1 MESKVWFMRRLQNNQ
16 REFYVFTSIREARSA
31 HFWDPSAETRG
42 ANGYTI
48 ANLFRLYEP
57 RPLRART
64 TRGCSALERKAR
76 AIGFMRLGFLF
87 FIARR
92 HPFDVIINHAPHTR
106 HTRSR
111 HRAAV

>member
-1 MESKVWFMRRLQNNQ
+1 MWFIRRLQNNQ

-31 HFWDPSAETRG
+31 HFWDPSAETRS

-64 TRGCSALERKAR
+64 TLCLNALERKAR
-76 AIGFMRLGFLF
+76 AIGFMRRGFLF
-87 FIARR
+87 FITR
-92 HPFDVIINHAPHTR
+92 HHPSALTINHAPHTR
-106 HTRSR
+106 HTRR
-111 HRAAV
+111 RRRASV

>member
-1 MESKVWFMRRLQNNQ
+1 MRRLQNNQ

-64 TRGCSALERKAR
+64 TLCLNALERKAQ
-76 AIGFMRLGFLF
+76 AIGFMRRGFLF
-87 FIARR
+87 LGLTQITPKSCY
-92 HPFDVIINHAPHTR
+92 HGKHAEE
-106 HTRSR
+106 SSKQI
-111 HRAAV
+111 